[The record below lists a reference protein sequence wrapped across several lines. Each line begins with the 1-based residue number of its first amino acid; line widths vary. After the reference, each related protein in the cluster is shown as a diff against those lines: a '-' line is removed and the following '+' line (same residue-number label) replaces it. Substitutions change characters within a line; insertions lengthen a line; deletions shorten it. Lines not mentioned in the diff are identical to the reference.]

1 MINIID
7 SKSDPNINKNI
18 FTSVQYHFFFY
29 SIYNF
34 SEERF
39 ETVFLINSANDC
51 VLRLSYECRLHR

>member
-7 SKSDPNINKNI
+7 SKSDPINKKNI
-18 FTSVQYHFFFY
+18 FTCPKYHFF

-39 ETVFLINSANDC
+39 WNGIFNKFCKWLCSST
-51 VLRLSYECRLHR
+51 SYECRLHR

>member
-7 SKSDPNINKNI
+7 SKSDPNNKKNI
-18 FTSVQYHFFFY
+18 FTSVQNIIFY

-39 ETVFLINSANDC
+39 WNGIFNKFCKWLCSSTFIWVSTP
-51 VLRLSYECRLHR
+51 

>member
-18 FTSVQYHFFFY
+18 FTSVQNIIFFY

-34 SEERF
+34 PRSA
-39 ETVFLINSANDC
+39 FLK
-51 VLRLSYECRLHR
+51 RYF

>member
-18 FTSVQYHFFFY
+18 FTSHQNTVFFY

-34 SEERF
+34 SDERGF
-39 ETVFLINSANDC
+39 
-51 VLRLSYECRLHR
+51 